1 MKRQSVNIMK
11 KLTIS
16 LLALLTLGFASC
28 EDDWTEATPQVNP
41 QEALIAVDDIMLTS
55 TLPEAINLQTA
66 YMTDNKVRLFTD
78 SVKNLPAGSEMQYE
92 LQFSN

>member
-41 QEALIAVDDIMLTS
+41 Q
-55 TLPEAINLQTA
+55 
-66 YMTDNKVRLFTD
+66 
-78 SVKNLPAGSEMQYE
+78 
-92 LQFSN
+92 